1 MITKTT
7 TTLMVMF
14 TLDFNTLD
22 ECAEMSMEMYGK
34 NRCYE
39 STSYYLKEPLPK
51 PQGFE
56 DLIQEYRQ
64 IILEKQGY

>member
-1 MITKTT
+1 MIVKTT

-14 TLDFNTLD
+14 TLDFKTLD
-22 ECAEMSMEMYGK
+22 ECIEMSMKMYDN

-39 STSYYLKEPLPK
+39 SFNYYIKEPLSK

-56 DLIQEYRQ
+56 ELLNEYRQ

>member
-1 MITKTT
+1 MIVKTT

-22 ECAEMSMEMYGK
+22 ECIEMSMKMYDN

-39 STSYYLKEPLPK
+39 SFNYYIKQPLSK

-56 DLIQEYRQ
+56 ELLNEYRQ

>member
-7 TTLMVMF
+7 YAVLVMM

-22 ECAEMSMEMYGK
+22 ECIEASQEIHQE

-39 STSYYLKEPLPK
+39 SYSYYLKAPHPK
-51 PQGFE
+51 PQGFDE
-56 DLIQEYRQ
+56 LLREYRQ

>member
-1 MITKTT
+1 MIVKTT

-22 ECAEMSMEMYGK
+22 ECIEMSMKMYDN

-39 STSYYLKEPLPK
+39 SFNYYIKEPLSK

-56 DLIQEYRQ
+56 ELLNEYRQ

>member
-1 MITKTT
+1 MIVKTT

-22 ECAEMSMEMYGK
+22 ECAEMSMELYGK

-39 STSYYLKEPLPK
+39 STNYYVKQPLSK

-56 DLIQEYRQ
+56 ELLAEYRQ
-64 IILEKQGY
+64 IIREKQGY

>member
-1 MITKTT
+1 MIAKTT
-7 TTLMVMF
+7 STLMVMF

-22 ECAEMSMEMYGK
+22 ECVEISMKMYDN

-39 STSYYLKEPLPK
+39 STSYWLEAPHPK

-56 DLIQEYRQ
+56 ELLREYRQ

>member
-22 ECAEMSMEMYGK
+22 ECAEMSIELYGK

-39 STSYYLKEPLPK
+39 STNYYVKQPLSK

-56 DLIQEYRQ
+56 ELLNEYRQ